1 MARGL
6 WVAKKAL
13 NVPDADNAEK
23 NWNEAKE
30 YLEKNEILQ
39 KRDREESNN

>member
-23 NWNEAKE
+23 TGMRQ
-30 YLEKNEILQ
+30 KNT
-39 KRDREESNN
+39 